1 MVTAFYPCHT
11 GTPRNQN
18 NKTARTHFQI
28 PRGAMATR
36 TPFSRF
42 RASDASERLAVL
54 RVFDAIAAM
63 NAHVVFAHAATAPA
77 RCVAAVLGDAQGR
90 LCVMGGREGL
100 PRSLGSVN
108 AGSIIRF
115 LGGCRGVVRREIPLP
130 TAPNLAIAVTR
141 DGSKLLVGSSNKIH
155 VIHARSGVRVRVVGN
170 DRAGPRFKFVRDVFI
185 AADDFVFVADSD
197 SHHIRILTPSLDSYG
212 LAGAGQLRFPDG
224 VCADAD
230 VIAVCELRENR
241 ISIIDRRLNALV
253 RRFGKLGHG
262 AGQLL
267 IPIAL
272 RWMGGE
278 RGCLAVVEHG
288 NKRISVFGVNSG
300 FIRHIDGVGGTRC
313 ALSSCLVGGDELVV
327 SSDDSIRAFSA
338 GGEQSY
344 SLGLDGLRA
353 VAMHQDALYATTR
366 TACLVIT

>member
-1 MVTAFYPCHT
+1 
-11 GTPRNQN
+11 
-18 NKTARTHFQI
+18 
-28 PRGAMATR
+28 MATW
-36 TPFSRF
+36 TPFSHF
-42 RASDASERLAVL
+42 RASDASERLALL

-63 NAHVVFAHAATAPA
+63 NAHVLSAHATTAPA
-77 RCVAAVLGDAQGR
+77 RCVTAVLGDAQGR

-115 LGGCRGVVRREIPLP
+115 LGGCRGVVSREIPLP
-130 TAPNLAIAVTR
+130 FAGPLNPAIAVTR
-141 DGSKLLVGSSNKIH
+141 DGSQLLVGSSDKIH
-155 VIHARSGVRVRVVGN
+155 VINVRSGDRVRVVG
-170 DRAGPRFKFVRDVFI
+170 DHRAARWFKFVRDVFI

-197 SHHIRILTPSLDSYG
+197 SHHIRILTPSLDLYS
-212 LAGAGQLRFPDG
+212 LAGAGQLRYPDG

-230 VIAVCELRENR
+230 VIAVSEYQKSR

-253 RRFGKLGHG
+253 RRFGTLGNG

-267 IPIAL
+267 FPTAL

-288 NKRISVFGVNSG
+288 NNGITVFGLNSG
-300 FIRHIDGVGGTRC
+300 FIRYICVGSTRHALRSRRALRAQHIFG
-313 ALSSCLVGGDELVV
+313 LCLVGENELVV
-327 SSDDSIRAFSA
+327 CSDEGIRAFSA
-338 GGEQSY
+338 GGEQSC

-353 VAMHQDALYATTR
+353 VAMHQDTLYATTR
-366 TACLVIT
+366 TACLIIT